1 MQFAAP
7 ARRGCKVTEP
17 AVEPHPQSW
26 RYFIFRASIHRT
38 LSRTPVPT
46 ALLRLVDMRVSPP
59 PRSCR
64 TMASLLGTTSSARSK
79 SRSSRPRPRPRPR
92 PRRPRP
98 SRRTRPRPRRPRP
111 WRHRRRGN
119 ALSASAPSPS
129 SASPLRADS
138 RRLRCPL
145 TLCTLP
151 LFGTRLGTLPR
162 ILPAHCVPPCAP
174 DHACSAGRATCVPAT
189 WKQARSTRSRPTQ
202 ARTSR
207 LRPKLARLKAAPFR
221 CSGCQS
227 SWLPAWIRSG
237 CRRRR
242 CRHPHA
248 TLKSTPTHAPAL
260 PRWFRL
266 PRHLPLSGS
275 LHSAAPSLPER
286 GPIRPSALTWM
297 RAARRTVLS
306 RRWERTTRR
315 LRSSQPSQTVGTHAE
330 CCALVSDGHS
340 RRRPRPV
347 GQNHGACSPSLFATL
362 NPSKL

>member
-1 MQFAAP
+1 VQPAAA
-7 ARRGCKVTEP
+7 ARRGRHGRKVTEP
-17 AVEPHPQSW
+17 AIEPHLSLGGTSS
-26 RYFIFRASIHRT
+26 FALLHRT
-38 LSRTPVPT
+38 LSRTPVPV

-59 PRSCR
+59 PCSCR

-129 SASPLRADS
+129 SALPLRADS
-138 RRLRCPL
+138 QRLRCSSTH

-151 LFGTRLGTLPR
+151 VFGTRLGTLPR

-207 LRPKLARLKAAPFR
+207 LRPKLARLRAAP
-221 CSGCQS
+221 C
-227 SWLPAWIRSG
+227 
-237 CRRRR
+237 
-242 CRHPHA
+242 
-248 TLKSTPTHAPAL
+248 K
-260 PRWFRL
+260 
-266 PRHLPLSGS
+266 
-275 LHSAAPSLPER
+275 
-286 GPIRPSALTWM
+286 M
-297 RAARRTVLS
+297 RS
-306 RRWERTTRR
+306 RRLAR
-315 LRSSQPSQTVGTHAE
+315 
-330 CCALVSDGHS
+330 
-340 RRRPRPV
+340 
-347 GQNHGACSPSLFATL
+347 
-362 NPSKL
+362 